1 MGERWIGVESPDEWR
16 DALRG
21 IAHSFAHT
29 WDYCRA
35 MQSYSGRPTF
45 LYEARTT
52 AGRFVCPIQERS
64 FHGMADVVTP
74 PGFSGFV
81 GEGDSHGLWDLWRR
95 SAQAR
100 RYVCGYLVMN
110 PALPSTV
117 TLPAESRRRDKHVY
131 VMDLTASVDELHARL
146 DQNRRRQIRNWEAVA
161 AGLTTDRGRV
171 TAFILDNYEAF
182 FAGRNASS
190 THGLSRTSATSLAAL
205 ESVFMVGADD
215 GGEITAAAMFGCT
228 HSGGDYLFGVSRPEG
243 RRRSAAL
250 VWAAVLQLKAWG
262 IPHMNLGGGLT
273 AGDGIAAFKQR
284 FGAAR
289 MALPVLAEV
298 YDRAKYEELCRRAG
312 ADARSSRG
320 YFPAYRQ
327 LGVERATASSHGS

>member
-1 MGERWIGVESPDEWR
+1 VGERWIGVESPDEWK

-29 WDYCRA
+29 WEYCRA
-35 MQSYSGRPTF
+35 MQSYSGWPTF
-45 LYEARTT
+45 LYEART
-52 AGRFVCPIQERS
+52 ASGRFVCPMQERS
-64 FHGMADVVTP
+64 FHGATDVVTP

-81 GEGDSHGLWDLWRR
+81 GEGDGQGLGELWRR
-95 SAQAR
+95 SAHAR

-117 TLPAESRRRDKHVY
+117 TLPAESRRQDKHVY
-131 VMDLTASVDELHARL
+131 VMDLTAPVDELHARL
-146 DQNRRRQIRNWEAVA
+146 DQNRRRQLRDWDAVA

-182 FAGRNASS
+182 FARRNASS
-190 THGLSRTSATSLAAL
+190 THGLSKTSATSLAAL
-205 ESVFMVGADD
+205 DGVFMVGADD
-215 GGEITAAAMFGCT
+215 GGTITAAAVFACT
-228 HSGGDYLFGVSRPEG
+228 PSGGDYLFGVSRPEG
-243 RRRSAAL
+243 RHRSAAL

-262 IPHMNLGGGLT
+262 IPHLNLGGGLT

-284 FGAAR
+284 FGAER
-289 MALPVLAEV
+289 MALPVWAQV
-298 YDRAKYEELCRRAG
+298 YDRPRYEELCRRAG
-312 ADARSSRG
+312 ADPRSSRG

-327 LGVERATASSHGS
+327 ADAGRATASSHGS